1 LSAATSSA
9 RDVTGSGAADAFTPS
24 AAWRLCRWIAVRR
37 RGGAGSSRRFPLA
50 SAQRVGVFLSLSALA
65 ALLSPNGIDLF
76 TLPLRMLRMSFAT
89 SGLSEWS
96 AADFHNF
103 QPLEI
108 WIVLAILGGLCLGLG
123 VPWTR
128 TAMLLL
134 PLHLALTHVRNAELL
149 GIIGPLLIAAPL
161 AAQLKGPA
169 PVRPS
174 SAASG
179 APRGLSAAPLAP
191 AVTIV
196 IALAVMST
204 ALCQVGARLCR
215 RLRRRSPQETAGVG
229 NLRSRRRRRQVRL
242 TIFISRCARRHQ
254 FFQRETALAPLTSLA
269 KHNEPHAEKTQP
281 ATNGAVASF
290 AANGTINARQQPD
303 CRSRPDKTD

>member
-1 LSAATSSA
+1 M
-9 RDVTGSGAADAFTPS
+9 
-24 AAWRLCRWIAVRR
+24 
-37 RGGAGSSRRFPLA
+37 
-50 SAQRVGVFLSLSALA
+50 GVFLSLSALA
-65 ALLSPNGIDLF
+65 ALLSPNRIDLF

-169 PVRPS
+169 PVRTS

-179 APRGLSAAPLAP
+179 APRGLSAAPLAA

-204 ALCQVGARLCR
+204 ALCQVGARLRRPLTPSFTARNCR
-215 RLRRRSPQETAGVG
+215 RRKPPVAETA
-229 NLRSRRRRRQVRL
+229 RQVSL

-254 FFQRETALAPLTSLA
+254 FFQRKRL
-269 KHNEPHAEKTQP
+269 
-281 ATNGAVASF
+281 
-290 AANGTINARQQPD
+290 
-303 CRSRPDKTD
+303 